1 MTKLIFA
8 GMGLAV
14 ALVAA
19 PALANTPVR
28 TIDDSMIQPAAGY
41 AALTSGQTDAAVLEL
56 EGQRAAASDPAAM
69 INLGAAYARQGR
81 FSEARSLYR
90 AAMQHPTSF
99 DIVLADGRVI
109 ATRKAARMALTNME
123 ARVESSMALAR

>member
-1 MTKLIFA
+1 MTKMIFA

-14 ALVAA
+14 ALVAT
-19 PALANTPVR
+19 PVLANPAAR
-28 TIDDSMIQPAAGY
+28 SIDDSMIQPTAGF
-41 AALTSGQTDAAVLEL
+41 AALTNGQTEAAVIEL
-56 EGQRAAASDPAAM
+56 ESQRAIASDPATM

-109 ATRKAARMALTNME
+109 ATRKAARLALASME
-123 ARVESSMALAR
+123 ARVESNMASAR